1 MGTVWSDILDKYIED
16 IVGADAP
23 VRILILKTFRF
34 YKYSPRF
41 PVFIGEGENFAGEA
55 FIWKI
60 SR

>member
-55 FIWKI
+55 FI
-60 SR
+60 